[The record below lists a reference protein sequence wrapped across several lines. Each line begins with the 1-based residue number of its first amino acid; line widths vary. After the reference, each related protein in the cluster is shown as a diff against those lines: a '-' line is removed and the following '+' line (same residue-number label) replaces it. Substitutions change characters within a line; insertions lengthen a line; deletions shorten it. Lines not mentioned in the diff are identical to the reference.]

1 MAEYRL
7 RDVKKII
14 QHIIPIFDNYP
25 LLTSKYYNYD
35 IFKQAA
41 FILTDTL
48 ISTADKNILLNK
60 LKSKIKPDNY
70 ISPA

>member
-1 MAEYRL
+1 MAEYCL
-7 RDVKKII
+7 QDVKKII
-14 QHIIPIFDNYP
+14 QHIIPLFDNYP

-41 FILTDTL
+41 FILTDTS
-48 ISTADKNILLNK
+48 ISTTDKNILLNN
-60 LKSKIKPDNY
+60 LKSKVRPNNY